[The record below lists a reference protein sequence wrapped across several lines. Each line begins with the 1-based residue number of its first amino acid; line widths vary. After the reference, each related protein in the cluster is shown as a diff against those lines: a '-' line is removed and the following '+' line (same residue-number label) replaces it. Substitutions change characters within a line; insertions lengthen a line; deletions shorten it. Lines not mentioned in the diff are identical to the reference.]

1 MRVRTP
7 TFTAIVLASLALSA
21 CSEKRS
27 EEAASPG
34 AAEAAQN
41 NAGSGIT
48 PAVAPGVALRFDY
61 AFTLPA
67 KAISNV
73 QREHAA
79 ACAKLG
85 LARCRVTGMNF
96 EQNSPDSAS
105 ARLDFLLAP
114 DIAQTFASDSVA
126 AVEQAQGKLE
136 NAQVRGE
143 NAGDQIKLSQNDS
156 AGIDAEARRIEA
168 RLAAPGLTANERTEL
183 QSQLSALREQLRGQ
197 AQQRKGLEESIA
209 STPVSFTYAS
219 ESLIAGKGTFGKAAG
234 ASWSSLQGLLG
245 VLALVG
251 GVALPWL
258 VLAGLGVFIWRR
270 LRRKSFPAVP
280 VTSD

>member
-1 MRVRTP
+1 MRVRSP
-7 TFTAIVLASLALSA
+7 TLTAIAIATLALSA
-21 CSEKRS
+21 CQAK
-27 EEAASPG
+27 EADEASAPV
-34 AAEAAQN
+34 AAEAAADK
-41 NAGSGIT
+41 AGPAIT
-48 PAVAPGVALRFDY
+48 PAAAPGVAFKFDY

-67 KAISNV
+67 KAISGV
-73 QREHAA
+73 QREHAS

-85 LARCRVTGMNF
+85 LARCRVTGMSF
-96 EQNSPDSAS
+96 EQKSSDSAS

-126 AVEQAQGKLE
+126 AVEQAEGKLE
-136 NAQVRGE
+136 NAQVRGD
-143 NAGDQIKLSQNDS
+143 NAGEQIKLSQSDS
-156 AGIDAEARRIEA
+156 VGIEAEAKRIEA
-168 RLAAPGLTANERTEL
+168 RLAAPGLPASERGEL
-183 QSQLSALREQLRGQ
+183 QSQLATLREQLRGQ

-209 STPVSFTYAS
+209 TTPVSFTYAS

-258 VLAGLGVFIWRR
+258 IVLGIGIFAWHR
-270 LRRKSFPAVP
+270 LRRKASPAVP
-280 VTSD
+280 VTTD